1 MSKKEKTSKKYSVSV
16 SVPIKVANILTK
28 FATTKNVKVRECLT
42 SMIQLLK
49 DEKQQKIVDAHI
61 DTNIKDKKRSI
72 ILDQISNLKEQLNAI

>member
-49 DEKQQKIVDAHI
+49 DEKQQKIVDTHI
-61 DTNIKDKKRSI
+61 DTNIKEKKRTS
-72 ILDQISNLKEQLNAI
+72 LQDQINDLIAQKNAI

>member
-61 DTNIKDKKRSI
+61 DTNIKEKKRTS
-72 ILDQISNLKEQLNAI
+72 LQDQINDLIAQKNAI

>member
-28 FATTKNVKVRECLT
+28 FATTKNVKVRECLS

-49 DEKQQKIVDAHI
+49 DEKQQKIVDTHI
-61 DTNIKDKKRSI
+61 DTNIKEKKRTS
-72 ILDQISNLKEQLNAI
+72 LQDQINDLIAQKNAI

>member
-72 ILDQISNLKEQLNAI
+72 LQDQIDNLKQQLIAI

>member
-49 DEKQQKIVDAHI
+49 DEKQQKIVDTHI
-61 DTNIKDKKRSI
+61 DTNIKEKKRTS
-72 ILDQISNLKEQLNAI
+72 LQDQLNDLIAQKNAI